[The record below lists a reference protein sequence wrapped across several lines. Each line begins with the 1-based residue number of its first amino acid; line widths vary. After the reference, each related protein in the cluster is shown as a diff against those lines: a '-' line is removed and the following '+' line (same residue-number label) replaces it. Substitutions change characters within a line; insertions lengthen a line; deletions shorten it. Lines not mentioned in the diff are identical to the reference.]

1 MYLQHEEGREM
12 ISTLAKRYGEPELA
26 VHDTVPRDCP
36 WRVLLIADNPGKLI
50 ESNIVENL
58 NPPSAIADTS
68 WIKPGKSAW
77 NWWSGAPVD
86 TATID
91 RFIDF
96 ASESKLEYMLIDQ
109 GWSQPGE
116 DRLPPDLTKAIPAL
130 DLPEVL
136 KRAKSKNV
144 GVWLWASWESIQH
157 QMDQA
162 FPLFEKWG
170 IAGVKIDLFNRDDQ
184 TMINFYRTVAKKAA
198 EHHLM
203 LDFHGSFKPD
213 GLDRT
218 YPNVLTREAVL
229 GEEYAKWGARVTP
242 DHDVMLAF
250 TRLLAGSMDYTPG
263 GFNNVTHADFIPRGV
278 KPMVL
283 GTRAHQ
289 LALYVIFESPLQMV
303 SDDPEAYNGQKD
315 FDFIK
320 AVPASWDE
328 TKFVNGRMG
337 EFVTVARKR
346 GEEWYLGSI
355 TNWTGRE
362 VEIPLEFLG
371 KGDYIAEVYSDAA
384 DADVSPKHTA
394 IEQTHVNA
402 SMTLKLTL
410 ASGGG
415 AAIRFRPAS

>member
-1 MYLQHEEGREM
+1 
-12 ISTLAKRYGEPELA
+12 
-26 VHDTVPRDCP
+26 
-36 WRVLLIADNPGKLI
+36 
-50 ESNIVENL
+50 
-58 NPPSAIADTS
+58 
-68 WIKPGKSAW
+68 
-77 NWWSGAPVD
+77 
-86 TATID
+86 
-91 RFIDF
+91 
-96 ASESKLEYMLIDQ
+96 
-109 GWSQPGE
+109 
-116 DRLPPDLTKAIPAL
+116 
-130 DLPEVL
+130 
-136 KRAKSKNV
+136 
-144 GVWLWASWESIQH
+144 
-157 QMDQA
+157 
-162 FPLFEKWG
+162 
-170 IAGVKIDLFNRDDQ
+170 
-184 TMINFYRTVAKKAA
+184 
-198 EHHLM
+198 
-203 LDFHGSFKPD
+203 
-213 GLDRT
+213 
-218 YPNVLTREAVL
+218 
-229 GEEYAKWGARVTP
+229 
-242 DHDVMLAF
+242 
-250 TRLLAGSMDYTPG
+250 
-263 GFNNVTHADFIPRGV
+263 
-278 KPMVL
+278 
-283 GTRAHQ
+283 
-289 LALYVIFESPLQMV
+289 MV